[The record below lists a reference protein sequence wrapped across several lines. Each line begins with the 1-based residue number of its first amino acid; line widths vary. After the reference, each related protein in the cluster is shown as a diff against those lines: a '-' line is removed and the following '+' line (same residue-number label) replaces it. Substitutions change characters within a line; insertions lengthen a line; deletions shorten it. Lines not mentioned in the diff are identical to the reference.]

1 MSRRLVKCLRA
12 HREHILCEPILEDG
26 TPGYRFTATGTFG
39 RLLTGTSVVNA
50 GGGRG
55 LPNTECNAYDDTK
68 KMEFQ
73 DMPPKVAPVT
83 PWLARSIAV
92 AITAFGLSSS
102 CAFATVI
109 GLVEVPVLIALMGV
123 AFWLRE
129 KLFN

>member
-1 MSRRLVKCLRA
+1 M
-12 HREHILCEPILEDG
+12 
-26 TPGYRFTATGTFG
+26 
-39 RLLTGTSVVNA
+39 VNA

-92 AITAFGLSSS
+92 AIAAFGLSSS
-102 CAFATVI
+102 FAFATVI

-129 KLFN
+129 KLFNYQSMPAADFSDSRILRIRGLVRY